1 MRISIWKPGLGL
13 WKRHEITE
21 TQTSFFGWFVGF
33 GDGRRVNHS
42 EEEAVHVHY
51 HQIFGLILTLGSGL
65 TISELIE

>member
-21 TQTSFFGWFVGF
+21 TQTSFFGWFVDF

-51 HQIFGLILTLGSGL
+51 IID
-65 TISELIE
+65 ELD